1 LAFAT
6 EGQKGASNTL
16 RRCGAKEGTT
26 KLILLPFESDLNS
39 TWRLDSEGSQEVVR
53 MYSTMRILG
62 NLHVVEG

>member
-1 LAFAT
+1 
-6 EGQKGASNTL
+6 L